1 MFELKF
7 DQLECQNNMVMD
19 NLQLVNIE
27 KEQSDKLNESLQLM
41 MSAQKR
47 ISMQPNHNCSAMISP
62 QNKKVLEEDGI
73 QCFDLEMV
81 QEDLRMSIG
90 ANSAQESDMSLIQ
103 QMEKNK
109 KDIDT
114 IRNQKDKIEKSKAE
128 QHLESAL
135 EMRETIQLLREES
148 MIKNELLQKYENQH
162 QQYEE
167 EVAFYKK
174 QNGCLLT
181 RLDEYEGLINNTSC
195 NIRQHGEENQSLLR
209 SENLHLNK
217 QIDGQ
222 KQDLM
227 QNDLELKK
235 IESIKADLDYKLRAS
250 HYNIEILKSQNEN
263 LNMEMSLLR
272 KQNERQRK
280 LIGMQRS
287 KNSTIMG
294 DLEFY
299 KGQTQAHN
307 SAKK

>member
-1 MFELKF
+1 MNTIKKLQEELAIKEHSIQKLMEEKRMFELKF

-27 KEQSDKLNESLQLM
+27 KEQSDKINESLQLM

-47 ISMQPNHNCSAMISP
+47 ISMQPNHNCSAMLSP

-81 QEDLRMSIG
+81 QEDLRMSLG
-90 ANSAQESDMSLIQ
+90 AASSKESDMSLIS

-114 IRNQKDKIEKSKAE
+114 IRNQKDKIEKTKAE
-128 QHLESAL
+128 QQLESAL

-162 QQYEE
+162 AQYEE
-167 EVAFYKK
+167 EVNFYKK
-174 QNGCLLT
+174 QNGCLLN

-195 NIRQHGEENQSLLR
+195 NFNQKHGDENQSLLK
-209 SENLHLNK
+209 SENQHLNK
-217 QIDGQ
+217 QIDVQ

-235 IESIKADLDYKLRAS
+235 VESIKADLDYKLRAS

-272 KQNERQRK
+272 K
-280 LIGMQRS
+280 
-287 KNSTIMG
+287 
-294 DLEFY
+294 
-299 KGQTQAHN
+299 
-307 SAKK
+307 